1 MLPGVDTEHGLVH
14 RLQKLLL
21 LEKGKPPE
29 RVGRKATGLN
39 PNGQGSGV
47 PGMRGTVGIVPAN
60 CRPDFIPK
68 RCQSMNS
75 TAFLSKLTRIA
86 LPVIVMLSFF
96 LVPLLAWAQQVTL
109 AWDPNTD
116 ADLAGYK
123 ISYGTVSRNYSS
135 TIDVQKATSYSVT
148 GLSTG
153 QTYYF
158 AASAYNAE
166 GLSSGYSSEV
176 SYSIPAVNGA
186 PGAPAV
192 PSGPAGAT
200 VGATGSYTTAATDP
214 NGDAVQYRYDWGNG
228 VISAYGLQTQSY
240 AWTAAGSYTVKA
252 QARDSLGA
260 ESAWSGGLI
269 VTVTAPNL
277 PPVVSAGASR
287 SVSPGAAVV
296 LAATASAPLG
306 IAGCQWRQVS
316 GSTVALAGAQTLQ
329 ASFTAPSI
337 AAGTAILGFEFKATD
352 AAGLS
357 STAACTVTVLSNDTD
372 GDGIHNA
379 EDAFATNPNEWHDT
393 DGDGIGDNAD
403 TDDNNNGILDAN
415 EPVPSMPTLVSPIHE
430 SVVGPMAVL
439 KSSAFH
445 SPLTG
450 VTHVQSR
457 WQVFREDDDYCV
469 LDIKSKTALTSLKV
483 PKLILDEETRYFWRV
498 QYMDSK
504 VKASPWSDYGY
515 FSTVNTG
522 RDLNANG
529 IPDAQEVAGTVD
541 LDQDGVMDVAEPKIK
556 AVKVEGTS
564 TMIGVSVKGS
574 ATALGVESVESENPT
589 LAGAYGSGK
598 PGQMPFGLV
607 NFKIAVSQPGAQ
619 TKVVLYFSQP
629 APLRSKWYK
638 YDGVSGTW
646 YNFSTYAK
654 FSSDRRS
661 ITLTLKDGGPGDAD
675 GIANGVIVDPAGI
688 IVGGLKKPP
697 RASRR

>member
-1 MLPGVDTEHGLVH
+1 
-14 RLQKLLL
+14 
-21 LEKGKPPE
+21 
-29 RVGRKATGLN
+29 
-39 PNGQGSGV
+39 
-47 PGMRGTVGIVPAN
+47 MR
-60 CRPDFIPK
+60 
-68 RCQSMNS
+68 S

-109 AWDPNTD
+109 AWDPNTG

-123 ISYGTVSRNYSS
+123 ISYGTVSRSYTT
-135 TIDVQKATSYSVT
+135 TIDVHNVNSYAVT
-148 GLSTG
+148 GLPAG

-166 GLSSGYSSEV
+166 GLSSAYSSEV

-228 VISAYGLQTQSY
+228 VISAYGLQTQPY

-269 VTVTAPNL
+269 VTVTAPSL

-316 GSTVALAGAQTLQ
+316 GPTVALAGAQTLQ

-337 AAGTAILGFEFKATD
+337 AAGTAVLGFEFKATD

-430 SVVGPMAVL
+430 SVVSPMAVL

-450 VTHVQSR
+450 VTHAQSR
-457 WQVFREDDDYCV
+457 WQVFREDDDFCV

-504 VKASPWSDYGY
+504 AKVSPWSDYGY

-541 LDQDGVMDVAEPKIK
+541 LDRDGVMDVAEPKMK

-619 TKVVLYFSQP
+619 TRVVLYFSQP

-654 FSSDRRS
+654 FSLDRRS